1 MAGQPLG
8 INEQPA
14 GQTGYLSSERE
25 AGEQPAAARPMAS
38 ARDAASKLEQSRAA
52 VRRINQDMEAVGI
65 DTNKTHYIAGQPFK
79 AGLHE
84 DTFARV
90 GALMTPKCGG
100 CGRVDEQRAFLKCAG
115 CKVTLYCSRA
125 CQKKDWKTH
134 KPKCKKLRRCRKTEV
149 PTTADG
155 AYTFEGLALLYQ
167 EHAMSRGRGN
177 WMEFAHTEQATGR
190 RSGLWPSLWNV
201 KSEARP
207 AGPVPDILKK
217 GLPGVPDIVN
227 NPPDMLRAPPN
238 DAGATALR
246 AGGHWEEL
254 YLRQFGRG
262 AFEGMAAPSWE
273 KMYEK
278 VREASRQHPLRWNE
292 GFVLRPFVN
301 RFVWFRLPGESGLHS
316 PKQTLL
322 DRIAFD
328 GPVLRLDQAA
338 YERAHAGT
346 EFGNPTPEVLYGPC
360 SIAAPQGQDYF
371 TLEQFACALHAYYFR
386 TLKPDGSP
394 AKNMGFPQKPGGGDF
409 FAIGRIAP
417 VDDALVKGAS
427 YPDAVYGCTWV

>member
-1 MAGQPLG
+1 
-8 INEQPA
+8 
-14 GQTGYLSSERE
+14 
-25 AGEQPAAARPMAS
+25 MAS

-52 VRRINQDMEAVGI
+52 VRRLNQDLEDMGL
-65 DTNKTHYIAGQPFK
+65 DTKMTHFVAGQPFK
-79 AGLHE
+79 AEMHE
-84 DTFARV
+84 DTLARV

-134 KPKCKKLRRCRKTEV
+134 KPNCKSFRRLRKSEA

-155 AYTFEGLALLYQ
+155 AYTFEGLAFLYQ
-167 EHAMSRGRGN
+167 EHAMSKVQGSKM
-177 WMEFAHTEQATGR
+177 MEFAHTEQATGR
-190 RSGLWPSLWNV
+190 RSGLWPPLWNV
-201 KSEARP
+201 QGR
-207 AGPVPDILKK
+207 AGPISGRREVLAAA
-217 GLPGVPDIVN
+217 GLPGVPDILN
-227 NPPDMLRAPPN
+227 NPPDMLKAPPN

-246 AGGHWEEL
+246 AGGHWQEL
-254 YLRQFGRG
+254 QLRHFGPT
-262 AFEGMAAPSWE
+262 APSGVAASSWE
-273 KMYEK
+273 DMYERC
-278 VREASRQHPLRWNE
+278 REASRQHPLRWIE

-301 RFVWFRLPGESGLHS
+301 RFVWFRLPGKSGLHQ
-316 PKQTLL
+316 PNQKLL

-328 GPVLRLDQAA
+328 GPVLHLDQAA

-346 EFGNPTPEVLYGPC
+346 EFGNPTPEVPYGPC

-371 TLEQFACALHAYYFR
+371 TIEQFACALHAYYFR

-417 VDDALVKGAS
+417 VDAAAKGKS